1 MTYMLYMSRLTVK
14 EKQHL
19 ISGSLDVG
27 SGFLREQPVRM
38 AFLLLSNA
46 IWPNFSQYDTSEP
59 SAMISCN
66 AMTPYTIV
74 NDQHKDKT
82 RETNI
87 SEFGH
92 WHMDQ
97 LRHLLVTPVYL
108 SCSSPATSRNCH
120 AREDAIVFHQTLVK
134 PHLYTHKLH
143 ICQSLRSLA
152 KLWSEPVQLSQDSHT

>member
-19 ISGSLDVG
+19 ISGSLDIG
-27 SGFLREQPVRM
+27 SGFLREQPVKM

-66 AMTPYTIV
+66 AMTPYTTV
-74 NDQHKDKT
+74 NDQHMHRIRATD
-82 RETNI
+82 I

-92 WHMDQ
+92 RHMD
-97 LRHLLVTPVYL
+97 
-108 SCSSPATSRNCH
+108 
-120 AREDAIVFHQTLVK
+120 
-134 PHLYTHKLH
+134 
-143 ICQSLRSLA
+143 
-152 KLWSEPVQLSQDSHT
+152 